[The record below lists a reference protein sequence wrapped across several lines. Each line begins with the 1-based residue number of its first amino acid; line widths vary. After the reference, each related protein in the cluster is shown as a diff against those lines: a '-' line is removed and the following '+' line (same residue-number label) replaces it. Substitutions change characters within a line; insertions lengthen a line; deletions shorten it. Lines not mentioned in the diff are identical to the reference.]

1 MTMTNIG
8 APTTA
13 TNGKSKAVV
22 DKAPPPPLPKSLVQA
37 LPVAGEIVKL
47 ATGIEALIPKLRKQ
61 MDASK
66 QRGAIDL
73 ARAFTVLHR
82 LVSVVD
88 AKLKPMTLLF
98 EHYKVLV
105 CPAVFEDAG
114 VTHIPLDAGYRV
126 TISYTLRASVNG
138 DDNRLA
144 AYSWL
149 KKHHPDTVIET
160 VNSSTLSKLARELLE
175 NDNRELPEKLFKV
188 VNVPGTSV
196 TRTL

>member
-1 MTMTNIG
+1 MTVTDV
-8 APTTA
+8 A
-13 TNGKSKAVV
+13 TNGKTRAVV

-37 LPVAGEIVKL
+37 LPAAGEIVKY
-47 ATGIEALIPKLRKQ
+47 ATEIEALIPKLRKQ

-88 AKLKPMTLLF
+88 AKLKPMTHLF

-105 CPAVFEDAG
+105 CPEVFEQAG
-114 VTHIPLDAGYRV
+114 VSHIPLDAGYRV

-138 DDNRLA
+138 DDRTA
-144 AYSWL
+144 AYAWL

-160 VNSSTLSKLARELLE
+160 VNASTLSKLARELLE
-175 NDNRELPEKLFKV
+175 QENRELPEKLFKV
-188 VNVPGTSV
+188 VNVPNTSV
-196 TRTL
+196 TRT

>member
-1 MTMTNIG
+1 MAMT
-8 APTTA
+8 APMASNA
-13 TNGKSKAVV
+13 TNGKSKAAV

-37 LPVAGEIVKL
+37 LPAATEIVKY
-47 ATGIEALIPKLRKQ
+47 AAEIEALIPKLRKQ

-82 LVSVVD
+82 LVAVVE
-88 AKLKPMTLLF
+88 ARLKPLDLLF
-98 EHYKVLV
+98 EHYKVLE
-105 CPAVFEDAG
+105 CPAIFENAG

-138 DDNRLA
+138 DDRSA

-160 VNSSTLSKLARELLE
+160 VNASTLSKLARELLE
-175 NDNRELPEKLFKV
+175 NENRELPEKLFKV
-188 VNVPGTSV
+188 VNVPSTSV
-196 TRTL
+196 TRT